1 MHVIRTRNVHTALPL
16 GLRYLDGNSVP
27 MPSRNG
33 DVFVARGPVTTV
45 YVNPCE
51 RVLFWPERD
60 ANPFLHF
67 FDAMWCLAGR
77 NDVALL
83 ARFAARMASFSDD
96 GTTLHGA
103 YGYRLRNF
111 YQMDQLDKAVDMLTV
126 NPWDRRV
133 VLQLWDAN
141 EDLGRQGNDLP
152 CNQQLMLRVAYGR
165 ANERNRLHMMVTSR
179 SHDIIWG
186 LYGANAVQF
195 SYIQEYLAGRLNL
208 EVGTLT
214 NVSWNYHAYDEVY
227 RKTYRGG
234 LHTVWAEALE
244 CPYATGE
251 VKPYPLMIEPDAW
264 GDELE
269 QFMDDQERNGPW
281 VNPFF
286 PEVAQP
292 LWLAHARRKDD
303 PTEAMR
309 WAKSVTATD
318 WRKAAVEWLERRQ
331 R

>member
-16 GLRYLDGNSVP
+16 GLQYLDGNSVP

-33 DVFVARGPVTTV
+33 DVLVARGPVTTV
-45 YVNPCE
+45 YENPRE

-60 ANPFLHF
+60 ANPWLHF
-67 FDAMWCLAGR
+67 FDAMWILAGR
-77 NDVALL
+77 NDVATLS
-83 ARFAARMASFSDD
+83 RFAARMASYSDD
-96 GTTLHGA
+96 GETLHGA

-111 YQMDQLDKAVDMLTV
+111 YKFDQLDKAVEMLKKD
-126 NPWDRRV
+126 PWDRRV
-133 VLQLWDAN
+133 VLQLWDAD
-141 EDLGRQGNDLP
+141 EDLGRLGNDAP
-152 CNQQLMLRVAYGR
+152 CNQQIMLRVVYGR
-165 ANERNRLHMMVTSR
+165 TNERNRLNMMVTSR

-195 SYIQEYLAGRLNL
+195 SYIQEYLASRLNL

-227 RKTYRGG
+227 RKTYRG
-234 LHTVWAEALE
+234 ALRTSTGEVE

-251 VKPYPLMIEPDAW
+251 VTPYPMMAEPTSWDA
-264 GDELE
+264 EL
-269 QFMDDQERNGPW
+269 QSFMDDPEQMIGRW
-281 VNPFF
+281 ANPFF
-286 PEVAQP
+286 AEVAQP
-292 LWLAHARRKDD
+292 LWIAHEQRKKDPVNAMLWAR
-303 PTEAMR
+303 
-309 WAKSVTATD
+309 SIVATD